1 MFANSATSRL
11 GQPNDWTTG
20 WPTFQLANQLNGW
33 QTIKL
38 TGWLAE
44 LSTDWL
50 PADRLTYWPTDP
62 GGGGVL

>member
-20 WPTFQLANQLNGW
+20 WPTFQLANQLNGS

-62 GGGGVL
+62 GGGGG